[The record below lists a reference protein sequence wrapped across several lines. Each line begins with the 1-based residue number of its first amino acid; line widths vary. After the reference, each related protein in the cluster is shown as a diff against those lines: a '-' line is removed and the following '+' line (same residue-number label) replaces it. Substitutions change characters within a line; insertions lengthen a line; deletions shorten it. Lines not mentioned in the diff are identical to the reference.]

1 MIDNPR
7 RNSANLKSPNFFE
20 GRSRTR

>member
-7 RNSANLKSPNFFE
+7 RNSANLKSPNCFE